1 MREGDW
7 MSLGE
12 LQREQM
18 TDEDK
23 EIALWVSDKM
33 PQLVKDLTRICRI
46 PSVAVVP
53 EDKKPPY
60 GPECVRVLDEML
72 QIGKEYGLDTKN
84 FDSCVGRIRYGD
96 GEKSIGIWS
105 HLDVVPV
112 GGYWEHDPFEPVVE
126 QGYMIAR
133 GCQDNKSSAVMAL
146 YVLLYMKEHKIK
158 LPYSL
163 DAYMGTSEEVGMF
176 DIDHFVAH
184 YPCPE
189 LSLVPDSGF
198 PVCCGERGSFN
209 GELTAN
215 DSVSERLISLS
226 CDCGLYSVPNIAE
239 AVVRDAPRIKEL
251 ISSRKSSVT
260 VEQMQT
266 ENGKCAWKLTA
277 CGITAHGA
285 SPKSGSNALTILCE
299 AICRYELASEND
311 CKVLSWIISI
321 NKDCHG
327 TQLGAFFEDEISG
340 PTILTVTQGWIRDGH
355 LVFGFLS
362 KYPAGC
368 KEDLAVIAEK
378 KANENGF
385 SLSVT
390 RNTKPTLFDPKHPAV
405 TIMTDTYNRLTKNH
419 EKPFV
424 MSGGT
429 YARKLPRAFAC
440 GTGMPLPPAPEGLF
454 QKGHGDYHQPDEAI
468 SLKRVEMALV
478 IYIKGILEICRKVKL

>member
-1 MREGDW
+1 
-7 MSLGE
+7 
-12 LQREQM
+12 
-18 TDEDK
+18 
-23 EIALWVSDKM
+23 
-33 PQLVKDLTRICRI
+33 
-46 PSVAVVP
+46 
-53 EDKKPPY
+53 
-60 GPECVRVLDEML
+60 ML
-72 QIGKEYGLDTKN
+72 
-84 FDSCVGRIRYGD
+84 
-96 GEKSIGIWS
+96 
-105 HLDVVPV
+105 VPV

-239 AVVRDAPRIKEL
+239 AVVMDAPRIKEL

-321 NKDCHG
+321 NKDC
-327 TQLGAFFEDEISG
+327 S
-340 PTILTVTQGWIRDGH
+340 W
-355 LVFGFLS
+355 
-362 KYPAGC
+362 
-368 KEDLAVIAEK
+368 
-378 KANENGF
+378 
-385 SLSVT
+385 
-390 RNTKPTLFDPKHPAV
+390 NTAWCIF
-405 TIMTDTYNRLTKNH
+405 
-419 EKPFV
+419 
-424 MSGGT
+424 
-429 YARKLPRAFAC
+429 
-440 GTGMPLPPAPEGLF
+440 
-454 QKGHGDYHQPDEAI
+454 
-468 SLKRVEMALV
+468 
-478 IYIKGILEICRKVKL
+478 